1 VRLARKASRI
11 GRSRG
16 LANPKTGVSGDD
28 PHAAGYTMWC
38 RHGHRTEYG
47 RTTASSAR
55 EIMTSEDAKGKAKEA
70 VGGATDDESLKAEG
84 EAGQASADV
93 RQAG

>member
-1 VRLARKASRI
+1 
-11 GRSRG
+11 
-16 LANPKTGVSGDD
+16 
-28 PHAAGYTMWC
+28 
-38 RHGHRTEYG
+38 
-47 RTTASSAR
+47 
-55 EIMTSEDAKGKAKEA
+55 MTSEDAKGKAKEA

>member
-1 VRLARKASRI
+1 VVPSRPQNGVRE
-11 GRSRG
+11 
-16 LANPKTGVSGDD
+16 N
-28 PHAAGYTMWC
+28 
-38 RHGHRTEYG
+38 HGQL
-47 RTTASSAR
+47 
-55 EIMTSEDAKGKAKEA
+55 AKGKAKEA